1 MIYELVEQ
9 KKQELKQQEKWQ
21 EYNKL
26 KKEYREIEN
35 LKTRLAEFDKKQDEF
50 KNLKRYTL
58 LKRVYLE
65 RGTKNYFKEKAEYK
79 ILINATNK
87 KIEKT
92 LEELNKNKRS
102 RLFVV
107 DEDFK
112 TNTKN
117 GMKKYKHYLVDNDLL

>member
-1 MIYELVEQ
+1 MINELVEE

-35 LKTRLAEFDKKQDEF
+35 LKTRLEEFEKKQDEF

-58 LKRVYLE
+58 LKRDYLE
-65 RGTKNYFKEKAEYK
+65 RTNKNYFKEKIEYK
-79 ILINATNK
+79 ILINATDK

-102 RLFVV
+102 RLFIV

-117 GMKKYKHYLVDNDLL
+117 GMKEYKHYLIDNDLL

>member
-1 MIYELVEQ
+1 MINELVEE

-26 KKEYREIEN
+26 KKEYKEIEN
-35 LKTRLAEFDKKQDEF
+35 LKARLEEFKKKQDEF

-58 LKRVYLE
+58 LKRDYLE
-65 RGTKNYFKEKAEYK
+65 RTNKNYFKEKVEYK
-79 ILINATNK
+79 ILINATDK

-102 RLFVV
+102 RLFIV

-117 GMKKYKHYLVDNDLL
+117 GMKKYKHYLIDNDLL

>member
-1 MIYELVEQ
+1 MIYELVEE

-21 EYNKL
+21 DYNKL
-26 KKEYREIEN
+26 KKEYKEIEN
-35 LKTRLAEFDKKQDEF
+35 LKTRLAEFEKKQDEF

-58 LKRVYLE
+58 LKRDYLE
-65 RGTKNYFKEKAEYK
+65 RKNKNYFKEKAEYK
-79 ILINATNK
+79 ILINATDK

-117 GMKKYKHYLVDNDLL
+117 GMKKYKHYLIDNDLL

>member
-1 MIYELVEQ
+1 MIYELVEE

-35 LKTRLAEFDKKQDEF
+35 LKTRLEEFEKKQDEF

-58 LKRVYLE
+58 LKRDYLE
-65 RGTKNYFKEKAEYK
+65 RGTKNYFKEKSEYK
-79 ILINATNK
+79 ILINATDK

>member
-1 MIYELVEQ
+1 MINELVEE

-26 KKEYREIEN
+26 KKEYKEIEN
-35 LKTRLAEFDKKQDEF
+35 LKTRLEEFEKKQDEF

-58 LKRVYLE
+58 LKRAYLE
-65 RGTKNYFKEKAEYK
+65 RTNKNYFKEKVEYK
-79 ILINATNK
+79 ILINATDK

-117 GMKKYKHYLVDNDLL
+117 GMKKYKHYLIDNDLL